1 MWKETTCRWAVAEH
15 SQKRHT
21 MLAGIVVA
29 SISTFS
35 AGKKCSQFVL
45 HLWRSRH
52 GARRETGSLKAM
64 VKAERETRKMVV
76 YRQWGKPGFTSIKKI
91 TAFRKINITK
101 DTSLLT
107 ACTLAITENVAEQ
120 CETGEPLSSSCK
132 SNTSTNLCNTPLKQR
147 TELAGTSKTKLN
159 L

>member
-1 MWKETTCRWAVAEH
+1 MGGCRTFTEKTRRACWDSRRFH
-15 SQKRHT
+15 IDIPSRKKR
-21 MLAGIVVA
+21 
-29 SISTFS
+29 
-35 AGKKCSQFVL
+35 SQFML

-64 VKAERETRKMVV
+64 VKAEHETRKMVV
-76 YRQWGKPGFTSIKKI
+76 YRQWGKPGFTSIKKSRRSQ
-91 TAFRKINITK
+91 AFRKISITK
-101 DTSLLT
+101 QTSLLT

-120 CETGEPLSSSCK
+120 CETGEQLSSSCK
-132 SNTSTNLCNTPLKQR
+132 SNTTTNLCNAPLKQR